1 AAICTHDRPGDAADC
16 LAALC
21 AQDLAEV
28 EVLVV
33 DSASRPAA
41 SQALHQTVS
50 TRPGVRLIRLERPGL
65 AAARNAALK
74 AAGAPWIAYLDDDAV
89 PAPDWA
95 MHAKRLTQE
104 VPAVCSIIAGRVDPL
119 FPADS
124 VPRAGPRWRQLLSL
138 LQDSGEGEQSGHV
151 KVVGANVIF
160 RCDALRSIGGFAE
173 ALGRKG
179 NVLLSGEEKLAVELL
194 TAAGFRAYY
203 SERLRV
209 GHKIPAG
216 RLNRS
221 WAAKRAYWDGI
232 TDQRIR
238 RLLARPAGLLSVLK
252 TAAAIPVLALLAPS
266 RNPAQEY
273 FIRLWYNIGT
283 LAELA
288 AGERIEPAGSSGRPS
303 QGKRPWASAW
313 ERLTGFLRKLLRQS
327 LREKII
333 PDEARLSLPA

>member
-1 AAICTHDRPGDAADC
+1 MPEFCLTAAICTHDRPGDAADC

-21 AQDLAEV
+21 AQDLADIEV
-28 EVLVV
+28 VVV

-41 SQALHQTVS
+41 REELLQTVS
-50 TRPGVRLIRLERPGL
+50 RRAGVRLIRLEGPGL

-74 AAGAPWIAYLDDDAV
+74 AARSPWIAYLDDDAI

-95 MHAKRLTQE
+95 MQAKRLTKD
-104 VPAVCSIIAGRVDPL
+104 VPAICSIIAGRVDPIY
-119 FPADS
+119 PADA
-124 VPRAGPRWRQLLSL
+124 VLRAGPRWRQLLSL
-138 LQDSGEGEQSGHV
+138 LQESGEGEQSSHV

-173 ALGRKG
+173 TLGRKG
-179 NVLLSGEEKLAVELL
+179 YVLLSGEEKLAVEQL

-203 SERLRV
+203 SDRLRV

-221 WAAKRAYWDGI
+221 WAARRAYWDGV

-238 RLLARPAGLLSVLK
+238 RLLARPAGVLPVLK
-252 TAAAIPVLALLAPS
+252 TASAIPVLALLAPS

-288 AGERIEPAGSSGRPS
+288 AGETIEPAGSSGLPRP
-303 QGKRPWASAW
+303 GRRPWAYAW
-313 ERLTGFLRKLLRQS
+313 RWLTGFLRKLLRQS

-333 PDEARLSLPA
+333 PD